1 MDKELLEKIL
11 AASRINVQGD
21 LVFEKHVEH
30 EIGNVEAGGIG
41 IQIVQGGAAASPNKP
56 RAARPASA
64 AAVAVLDTPDARR
77 LWEKAQAAGWVDAE
91 RQPTSR
97 LSTKVAKAM
106 FANVMVNMLNIPNPV
121 YEPFEAM
128 WGETDLGRS
137 YASGNSYEKNKR
149 LTDEIRKTLR

>member
-1 MDKELLEKIL
+1 MDKELLEQIL
-11 AASRINVQGD
+11 KGRISVQGD

-41 IQIVQGGAAASPNKP
+41 IQIVQGGAAVSPNKP
-56 RAARPASA
+56 RAARPASDD
-64 AAVAVLDTPDARR
+64 AVTVLDTPDARR

-121 YEPFEAM
+121 YEPFEAL

-137 YASGNSYEKNKR
+137 YASGNSYEKNTR
-149 LTDEIRKTLR
+149 LKDEIRKTLR

>member
-1 MDKELLEKIL
+1 MDKDLLEKIL

-21 LVFEKHVEH
+21 LVIEKHVEH

-41 IQIVQGGAAASPNKP
+41 IQIVQGGAAASSGKP

-64 AAVAVLDTPDARR
+64 AAAAVLDTPDARR

-97 LSTKVAKAM
+97 LSEKVAKAM
-106 FANVMVNMLNIPNPV
+106 FANVMVNMLNIPSPV
-121 YEPFEAM
+121 YEPFEAL

-137 YASGNSYEKNKR
+137 YASGNSYDKNKR

>member
-1 MDKELLEKIL
+1 
-11 AASRINVQGD
+11 
-21 LVFEKHVEH
+21 
-30 EIGNVEAGGIG
+30 
-41 IQIVQGGAAASPNKP
+41 
-56 RAARPASA
+56 
-64 AAVAVLDTPDARR
+64 
-77 LWEKAQAAGWVDAE
+77 
-91 RQPTSR
+91 
-97 LSTKVAKAM
+97 M